1 MEKRDYYE
9 VLGVSKGA
17 SDEEIKK
24 AYRQMA
30 KKYHPDLHPDD
41 KECEEKFKE
50 CNEAYEV
57 LSDPEKKAKYDQ
69 YGHAA
74 FDQTAGAGQDPF
86 GGGGFSFTGGFDDI
100 LNSFFGGG
108 FTRSSTRS
116 SRNQPTKGDDLRVY
130 IDLTLEEAAFG
141 CKKDFS
147 ITKNLTCEQCA
158 GTGSASRTKTTCKAC
173 NGTGTQRK
181 VTTTILGQMVR
192 ETTCESCN
200 GSGYT
205 VSDPCSACGG
215 KGIIRRTVKDT
226 AEFPKGINEG
236 QSLRKAGKG
245 NPGTNGG
252 PNGDLYVSVRLKKHK
267 IFTRDGND
275 VHQTVYLT
283 YPQAVIGTTVK
294 IPGLDGDI
302 ELKIP
307 EGTQNGKVFRV
318 TGKGVPVLNS
328 KSMRGDM
335 LAEISIVIPSRLT
348 EAQKEILRNFDAAT
362 DNVLDSDSTA
372 DPKKGGGLFG
382 RRKK

>member
-69 YGHAA
+69 FGHAA
-74 FDQTAGAGQDPF
+74 FDQTAGAGQGPF

-158 GTGSASRTKTTCKAC
+158 GTGSASKTKTTCKAC

-205 VSDPCSACGG
+205 VSDPCPACGG
-215 KGIIRRTVKDT
+215 KGMIRRTVKDT

-362 DNVLDSDSTA
+362 DNVLGSDSTA